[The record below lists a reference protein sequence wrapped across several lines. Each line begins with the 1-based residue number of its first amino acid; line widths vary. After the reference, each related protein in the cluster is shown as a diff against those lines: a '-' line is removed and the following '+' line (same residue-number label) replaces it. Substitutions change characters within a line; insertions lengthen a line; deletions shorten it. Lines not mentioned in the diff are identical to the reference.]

1 MFKGKQSIVILSIL
15 LFSCGHENN
24 VKNTPIEISDVIS
37 VTDSLLLIVDE
48 EFEIISQNGKK
59 NNEELHDLE
68 NTIGKYQNI
77 IQSDKKRESLLN
89 ETIINLMGICK
100 DKDSLNNTLK
110 ITIDDLLYETEV
122 IRDSIKTYEILNS
135 KLKVESEEHR
145 STMEDS
151 ISSLNDKII
160 RLKSFIVD
168 NVRPSK
174 QKGLID

>member
-1 MFKGKQSIVILSIL
+1 M
-15 LFSCGHENN
+15 N
-24 VKNTPIEISDVIS
+24 
-37 VTDSLLLIVDE
+37 LI
-48 EFEIISQNGKK
+48 
-59 NNEELHDLE
+59 
-68 NTIGKYQNI
+68 
-77 IQSDKKRESLLN
+77 
-89 ETIINLMGICK
+89 GICK

-135 KLKVESEEHR
+135 KLKVESEEHKY
-145 STMEDS
+145 TMEDS
-151 ISSLNDKII
+151 ISRLNDKII

>member
-1 MFKGKQSIVILSIL
+1 MGLAQLDIYERYTVGCKLMSTFLGIPHPSA
-15 LFSCGHENN
+15 
-24 VKNTPIEISDVIS
+24 
-37 VTDSLLLIVDE
+37 LLLQ
-48 EFEIISQNGKK
+48 FEWASLGAKSSQNGKK
-59 NNEELHDLE
+59 NSEELHDLE
-68 NTIGKYQNI
+68 NTIDKYQNI

-89 ETIINLMGICK
+89 ETIMNLIGICK

-135 KLKVESEEHR
+135 KLKVESEEHKY
-145 STMEDS
+145 TMEDS
-151 ISSLNDKII
+151 ISRLNDKII